1 MDVIIAA
8 LSLIEFIVY
17 LLAMKEKVH
26 IASDTPMH
34 GQRNEH
40 WNCMTA
46 WASSSRSVV
55 DHLHNYEFHNLW
67 GIFFVL

>member
-40 WNCMTA
+40 
-46 WASSSRSVV
+46 
-55 DHLHNYEFHNLW
+55 
-67 GIFFVL
+67 

>member
-26 IASDTPMH
+26 IASEVQILQCTDSAT
-34 GQRNEH
+34 NTE
-40 WNCMTA
+40 TA
-46 WASSSRSVV
+46 
-55 DHLHNYEFHNLW
+55 
-67 GIFFVL
+67 